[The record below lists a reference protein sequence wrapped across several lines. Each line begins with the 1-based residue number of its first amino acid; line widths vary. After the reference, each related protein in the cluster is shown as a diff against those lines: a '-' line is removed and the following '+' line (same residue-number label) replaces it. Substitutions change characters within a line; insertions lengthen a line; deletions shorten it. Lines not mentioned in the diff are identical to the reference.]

1 METQN
6 IEMAMGILR
15 SEMHK
20 MLTDISK
27 SIDSRIKTMVK
38 SSMQESAQFHFD
50 GKLRALEKLT
60 TDKPLTNDQ
69 LTRLYNDIMGS
80 LEDLKHNS
88 NGYALYDQMQQ
99 LSTMIQTNQ
108 TQVKELSN
116 NVHKIINDSYIKS
129 NITPQ
134 ELQSLWKKSECT
146 PDMIAKKFSVSQ
158 SMVYKILNCE
168 DSNLKRRNEI
178 RLFMEDLIN
187 KNATV

>member
-1 METQN
+1 
-6 IEMAMGILR
+6 MAMRILR

-27 SIDSRIKTMVK
+27 SIYSRIKTMVK

-99 LSTMIQTNQ
+99 LSVMIQTNQ